1 MACRQYGI
9 FRTEA
14 FGRFHPLVDIQ
25 FRRVEIGRRSHTVA
39 VLGSGEGVGRK
50 MKKCADFVVHEID
63 LLRRRGSQFD
73 FGFAV
78 VRPEQPARAKNASN
92 GRNLF
97 VIGLSK
103 RFEFG

>member
-25 FRRVEIGRRSHTVA
+25 FRRVEIGRRSRTVA

-63 LLRRRGSQFD
+63 LLGRRGSQFD
-73 FGFAV
+73 FGFV
-78 VRPEQPARAKNASN
+78 VRPGATRKSQKCKQWQES
-92 GRNLF
+92 F
-97 VIGLSK
+97 CHGLSK